1 MKHTNAD
8 LVQVT
13 DYTSSIFWDA
23 LVRINFSF
31 HSPHLEHNSN
41 DGFFSVQEKLI
52 ACVFSSTFGWSCGSL
67 GWHLKTE
74 SVHLGIFFDSAMMW
88 PLQSVSLS
96 VSFFSIVMI
105 NEA

>member
-13 DYTSSIFWDA
+13 DYTSLLFWDA
-23 LVRINFSF
+23 LVRKNFPF

-41 DGFFSVQEKLI
+41 DGFFFVQEKLI
-52 ACVFSSTFGWSCGSL
+52 THNACVFSSKFGWSCGSL

-74 SVHLGIFFDSAMMW
+74 SVHLGIFFDSGMMW
-88 PLQSVSLS
+88 PLQSVSIS
-96 VSFFSIVMI
+96 VSSFPL
-105 NEA
+105 